1 MKLRAIG
8 LVAAKELRETLR
20 DRRTLMVMILFPLV
34 VYPLVSLLIAQVMAN
49 RVARGEAQ
57 SSVVSVNGRP
67 DAVRAVVRH
76 LGADRSIVPFENAG
90 TPAKVES
97 GALEALVEVGPAA
110 HGNSTDVRILYDE
123 TRESSAQAR
132 DRVEHALAAA
142 LPSTCAPL
150 FAVHDQSIAP
160 RARLGGYL
168 LSKIL
173 PLIVVV
179 MVMLGAF
186 YPAIDVTA
194 GERERGTLETILSAP
209 IDRFDLMAGKVLAVA
224 TLAAI
229 TGLLNMASMSL
240 TVLEGVRV
248 VGQQAAIAIPWSRA
262 AATLLAVVPAAF
274 LFASV
279 MVAVG
284 AMARGFKEAQTL
296 LTPIYLLC
304 FAPSMIAA
312 LGDYPLHGV
321 AALVPGVNVTLLA
334 RDLVAGQARVGTAL
348 LVVTSTLACGAL
360 ALALAA
366 RLYDSERLLTADEGG
381 RLGLG
386 AWLRRLLGGR
396 GDRGGDRDGAAPPAP
411 PGPGRALALYALAFL
426 FLFLSMPLQARRL
439 EVGLAVS
446 EWGGLFGLVVVY
458 ARGTGQ
464 RLADVLVVRRA
475 DPRAIAGAALIG
487 LSVWAVVGLLA
498 EWILPAPEEV
508 VESLRRIVA
517 PPGGGHG
524 LVVTLLLMAVTP
536 AICEEAL
543 FRGPVLRGFAARF
556 SPLASAILT
565 GALFGLFHLDLWR
578 LVPTGLIGV
587 ALSLIALESGS
598 ILPAMLTH
606 FINNASLV
614 ILARSGLDRA
624 ASTIGRPAQVG
635 LFLAAS
641 VVLTAGA
648 VLVRAGRRKV
658 VM

>member
-1 MKLRAIG
+1 MKLGAIG

-34 VYPLVSLLIAQVMAN
+34 VYPLVSLLIAQVMAS
-49 RVARGEAQ
+49 RVARGEAE
-57 SSVVSVNGRP
+57 SSNVSVNGPR
-67 DAVRAVVRH
+67 DSVRAVVRQ
-76 LGADRSIVPFENAG
+76 LAGDRSIVPFENAG
-90 TPAKVES
+90 TPAKLES
-97 GALEALVEVGPAA
+97 GALEALVEVAPAA
-110 HGNSTDVRILYDE
+110 HGRSDVRILYDE
-123 TRESSAQAR
+123 TRESSTQAR
-132 DRVEHALAAA
+132 DRVEHALAGA
-142 LPSTCAPL
+142 LPSSCAPL
-150 FAVHDQSIAP
+150 YTVHDQSVAP

-224 TLAAI
+224 ALAAI

-248 VGQQAAIAIPWSRA
+248 VGKQAAIAIPWSRA
-262 AATLLAVVPAAF
+262 AAATVLAVVPASF

-279 MVAVG
+279 MVAIG

-296 LTPIYLLC
+296 LTPVYLLC

-312 LGDYPLHGV
+312 LGDYPLRGV
-321 AALVPGVNVTLLA
+321 VALVPGVNVTLLA
-334 RDLVAGQARVGTAL
+334 RDLVAGRAHAGTAL
-348 LVVTSTLACGAL
+348 VVVASTLACGAL
-360 ALALAA
+360 ALTLAA

-386 AWLRRLLGGR
+386 AWLRRLLGGA
-396 GDRGGDRDGAAPPAP
+396 GGDREGATQPA

-439 EVGLAVS
+439 EVGLLAS
-446 EWGGLFGLVVVY
+446 EWGGLFGLVVIY

-464 RLADVLVVRRA
+464 RLADVLVLRRA
-475 DPRAIAGAALIG
+475 DPRAVIGATLIG
-487 LSVWAVVGLLA
+487 LSAWAVVGLLA
-498 EWILPAPEEV
+498 EWIMPAPEEV
-508 VESLRRIVA
+508 VESLRRVVA
-517 PPGGGHG
+517 PPGGGRG
-524 LVVTLLLMAVTP
+524 LAATLLLMAVTP

-578 LVPTGLIGV
+578 MVPTGLIGV
-587 ALSLIALESGS
+587 VLSLVALESGS

-614 ILARSGLDRA
+614 ILARSGLDRT
-624 ASTIGRPAQVG
+624 ASAIGRPAQVG

-641 VVLTAGA
+641 TLLTLGA
-648 VLVRAGRRKV
+648 ILVRAGRRNV